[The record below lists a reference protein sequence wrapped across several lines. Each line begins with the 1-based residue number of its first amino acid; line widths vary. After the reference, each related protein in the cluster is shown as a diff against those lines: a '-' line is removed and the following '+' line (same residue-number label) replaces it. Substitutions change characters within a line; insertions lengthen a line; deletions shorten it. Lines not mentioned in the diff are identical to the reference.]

1 MSRWLPPSASAIGYQ
16 TVWFDVSPWIAT
28 TAGPRPGH
36 SCVASVMVSTVTRC
50 TRRLLVGARPDLLVE
65 AFQSLRGER
74 RRLAVGDDLPLV
86 RLDLRDRLG
95 EAVGD
100 LGRDRERAMVVGVDQ
115 VAGLHP
121 EPADLDGQAEI
132 DHVHEAERA
141 YLVEVPHRAVRE
153 DAGAAERLV
162 DVRLDL
168 APLRPLAA
176 RIVEIVDDD
185 DAWGRDGQDVVPPR
199 ERGGPVPLPGRGLG
213 ADQRRDGVTGEG
225 SELGEER
232 ADLGGHEPLA
242 SRTDVERLDPVR
254 EARARDLLEGVDEV
268 HQIESF
274 RCRISRAFSWSA
286 ASCTEDRF
294 GFTASARSKYSSARV
309 GWSSW
314 R

>member
-1 MSRWLPPSASAIGYQ
+1 MSRCLPPSASAIGYQ

-50 TRRLLVGARPDLLVE
+50 TRRLLVGARSDLLVE

-100 LGRDRERAMVVGVDQ
+100 LGRDRERAMVV
-115 VAGLHP
+115 
-121 EPADLDGQAEI
+121 
-132 DHVHEAERA
+132 
-141 YLVEVPHRAVRE
+141 
-153 DAGAAERLV
+153 
-162 DVRLDL
+162 
-168 APLRPLAA
+168 
-176 RIVEIVDDD
+176 
-185 DAWGRDGQDVVPPR
+185 
-199 ERGGPVPLPGRGLG
+199 G